1 MSKPTL
7 THKVVLIGNSAV
19 GKTSIINQYIY
30 NSSAP
35 DHTPTVGIDFFAKT
49 LDLNGQS
56 LRLQIWDTAG
66 QEKFH
71 SLIPSYI
78 RNSTVAVFV
87 FDITSENSFE
97 DLEKWY
103 KMVEDIA
110 NPKLVVVGNKVD
122 LEEERKIS
130 EEDGKKFAD
139 AHQAFYIETS
149 ARTPTN
155 IDKLFEM
162 ISQIPTAPQPELTT
176 TNTTTKESAAITVDE
191 TPAKTQQSGG
201 CC

>member
-1 MSKPTL
+1 MSTL

-19 GKTSIINQYIY
+19 GKTSIISQYIY
-30 NSSAP
+30 NSSEP
-35 DHTPTVGIDFFAKT
+35 NHVPTIGIDFFAKT
-49 LDLNGQS
+49 LNINGQT

-87 FDITSENSFE
+87 FDITSVSSFE

-110 NPKLVVVGNKVD
+110 NPKLVIVGNKID
-122 LEEERKIS
+122 LDAERKIS
-130 EEDGKKFAD
+130 TEDGKKFAD
-139 AHQAFYIETS
+139 FHQALYIETS

-155 IDKLFEM
+155 IEELFQM
-162 ISQIPTAPQPELTT
+162 IANIQTDPLPEV
-176 TNTTTKESAAITVDE
+176 TNNNAKEGGTVTVDN
-191 TPAKTQQSGG
+191 TPKSEQSGG